1 MSANNR
7 SLAKSLEEIKK
18 IEISSRILADV
29 LSLLEKYVKPG
40 VETLE
45 LDKIAEDY
53 IRSKDAIP
61 AFKGFPGEFSPF
73 PGTLCIS
80 IDEQVVHGI
89 PSNRKLEEGQIVTL
103 DGGVLKDS
111 YYADS
116 AVTYGVGVIS
126 DEKKQLMKI
135 TEESLYLGIAQA
147 IENNKVYD
155 ISRAIQSHCEK
166 HGFSLTR
173 ELVGHGV
180 GKKLH
185 EEPAIPNFV
194 PLLYQRKHYP
204 NVKLESGMSMA
215 IEPMVHLGKKE
226 ITIDKDGWTIK
237 TADRKA
243 SAHYEHTIIVQKDKP
258 LILTERK

>member
-135 TEESLYLGIAQA
+135 TEESLYLGIA
-147 IENNKVYD
+147 
-155 ISRAIQSHCEK
+155 
-166 HGFSLTR
+166 
-173 ELVGHGV
+173 
-180 GKKLH
+180 
-185 EEPAIPNFV
+185 
-194 PLLYQRKHYP
+194 
-204 NVKLESGMSMA
+204 
-215 IEPMVHLGKKE
+215 
-226 ITIDKDGWTIK
+226 
-237 TADRKA
+237 
-243 SAHYEHTIIVQKDKP
+243 
-258 LILTERK
+258 